1 MTGVQTCALP
11 ILKTL
16 ERKQYQAA
24 NLPKINLVAQ
34 YSLLSKY
41 NNFQDY
47 FARFQR
53 HNAELGAS
61 FEIPI
66 LNGHG
71 ARAQMSQAD
80 ADAAKLRIEVSRT
93 RSRISSDVR
102 RAWQDIRHAEAAR
115 DLARAD
121 LDLSRDQIAYD
132 LALMEEGR
140 LLQAVLEQDRAV
152 ENEKWLSYYQA
163 QHALD
168 LAKLDVLKSTGSL
181 IAALR

>member
-1 MTGVQTCALP
+1 ML
-11 ILKTL
+11 
-16 ERKQYQAA
+16 
-24 NLPKINLVAQ
+24 
-34 YSLLSKY
+34 
-41 NNFQDY
+41 F
-47 FARFQR
+47 
-53 HNAELGAS
+53 
-61 FEIPI
+61 
-66 LNGHG
+66 
-71 ARAQMSQAD
+71 
-80 ADAAKLRIEVSRT
+80 
-93 RSRISSDVR
+93 RS
-102 RAWQDIRHAEAAR
+102 QDIRHAEAAR